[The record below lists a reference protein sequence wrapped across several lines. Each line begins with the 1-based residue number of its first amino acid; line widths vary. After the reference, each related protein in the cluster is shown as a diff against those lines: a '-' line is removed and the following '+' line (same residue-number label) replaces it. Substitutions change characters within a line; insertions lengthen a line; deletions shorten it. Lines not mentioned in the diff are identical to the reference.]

1 MANPRLT
8 VRELL
13 PQTGATNVAAGGD
26 SGDLGDF
33 ILDGSP
39 AFQSDSP
46 FKK

>member
-1 MANPRLT
+1 VANPSLT

-33 ILDGSP
+33 ILAVAICSRKVS
-39 AFQSDSP
+39 AR
-46 FKK
+46 